1 MPASLAGRGRALVGK
16 KSDRSHFR
24 QDPLK
29 LCLSAAEETNH
40 QAHASFQIKSAEVIF
55 NRLSTFAQAFLSN
68 CFSVIM
74 RLFFKQSYC
83 LRLPKFWNC
92 VSGNAFVCLGECKFR
107 HLCNEW
113 SNLSD
118 KLVLLMMVFTFYLN
132 SRLGCFNYLSPL
144 FVMKWRTYAAIS
156 VQTSQFKTH
165 KLLSYYI
172 ILWDFWPWLIILNI
186 TYK

>member
-29 LCLSAAEETNH
+29 PCLSAAEETNH

-68 CFSVIM
+68 CFSVII

-92 VSGNAFVCLGECKFR
+92 VSGNDFVCLCLGAWKFR
-107 HLCNEW
+107 HRCNEW

-118 KLVLLMMVFTFYLN
+118 KLVLPMIV
-132 SRLGCFNYLSPL
+132 FNYIAGLAVIVIW
-144 FVMKWRTYAAIS
+144 FIIFMKWQWYL
-156 VQTSQFKTH
+156 FKCPNLKRINVFST
-165 KLLSYYI
+165 LSGGIYG
-172 ILWDFWPWLIILNI
+172 LGR
-186 TYK
+186 